1 MSDELDEAFN
11 LVDIARNLRRLES
24 TGGRAALELKKLRV
38 KQAEAR
44 KALRIARADARDLA
58 RQGATSRSDKARAEF
73 VEDETDEAQYLAELA
88 DIEVKY
94 GADMVEERRSERSSL
109 QTRAKLAIE
118 AMRLAGFGGGA

>member
-1 MSDELDEAFN
+1 MPDDIDEAFN
-11 LVDIARNLRRLES
+11 LVDIARNLQRLES

-38 KQAEAR
+38 KHAEAK
-44 KALRIARADARDLA
+44 KALREAKARVRASAPRM
-58 RQGATSRSDKARAEF
+58 SDKTRIEY
-73 VEDETDEAQYLAELA
+73 VDDHTNDDQYAVELA

>member
-24 TGGRAALELKKLRV
+24 TGGRAALELKRLRV
-38 KQAEAR
+38 QQADAK
-44 KALRIARADARDLA
+44 KALRQAKAAARAAAPR
-58 RQGATSRSDKARAEF
+58 SSDKARSEW
-73 VEDETDEAQYLAELA
+73 VDDQTNEVQYQAELA
-88 DIEVKY
+88 EIEVKY

-118 AMRLAGFGGGA
+118 AMRLSGYGGDGA

>member
-1 MSDELDEAFN
+1 MSDEFDEAFN
-11 LVDIARNLRRLES
+11 LVDIARNLQRLES

-44 KALRIARADARDLA
+44 KALREAKARVRASAPKM
-58 RQGATSRSDKARAEF
+58 SDKARIEY
-73 VEDETDEAQYLAELA
+73 VDDHTGEDQYLAELA
-88 DIEVKY
+88 EIEVKY

-118 AMRLAGFGGGA
+118 AMRLSGYGGDGA

>member
-1 MSDELDEAFN
+1 MPEEFDEAFN
-11 LVDIARNLRRLES
+11 LVDIARNLQRLES

-44 KALRIARADARDLA
+44 KALREAKARVRAAAPRL
-58 RQGATSRSDKARAEF
+58 SDKARIEYVDDHTAD
-73 VEDETDEAQYLAELA
+73 VQYQADLAE
-88 DIEVKY
+88 IEVKY

-118 AMRLAGFGGGA
+118 AMRLAGYGGGA

>member
-1 MSDELDEAFN
+1 MTEQLDEAFN
-11 LVDIARNLRRLES
+11 LIDIARNLQRLEA

-44 KALRIARADARDLA
+44 KALREAKARVRASAPRM
-58 RQGATSRSDKARAEF
+58 SDKARVEY
-73 VEDETDEAQYLAELA
+73 VEDHTSEIQYQAELA
-88 DIEVKY
+88 EIEVKY

-118 AMRLAGFGGGA
+118 AMRLAGMGGEGA

>member
-1 MSDELDEAFN
+1 MTDEFDEAFN
-11 LVDIARNLRRLES
+11 LVDIARNLKRLES

-44 KALRIARADARDLA
+44 KALRDARASVRASAPRM
-58 RQGATSRSDKARAEF
+58 SDKARAEW
-73 VEDETDEAQYLAELA
+73 VDDHTGEDQYLAELA
-88 DIEVKY
+88 EIEVKY

-118 AMRLAGFGGGA
+118 AMRLSGYGGDGA